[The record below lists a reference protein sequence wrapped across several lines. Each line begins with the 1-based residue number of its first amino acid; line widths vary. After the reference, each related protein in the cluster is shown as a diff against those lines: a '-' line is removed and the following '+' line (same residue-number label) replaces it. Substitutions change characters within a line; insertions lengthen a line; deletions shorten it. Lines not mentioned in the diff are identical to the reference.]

1 MKKTF
6 TTFLVFAALSLGI
19 KAQTT
24 TWSFENLSDGTIT
37 ENTPINGL
45 EINASKVWT
54 VEPNTKT
61 FGTDQ
66 YTKRLKS
73 GGGDRSLT
81 FPVTGP
87 GTIEIAALS
96 SSTSEPERSFTIE
109 GYTLFTKAEGDEST
123 DYITMNYTG
132 PATTLTLTTNA
143 GINFYAIRYTPN
155 GEKPVIRN
163 KLWDLSTFYSATG
176 EFTETCIKD
185 GLVIYVGPTPEG
197 SSKTLTMTWASSN
210 KSFNIDGT
218 KTKLA
223 GQLKAGGDSKIDPD
237 TNIPANRVIKFKP
250 TSDGSISVGAITGST
265 GQDRNVI
272 ISKYNAGTISVLTTG
287 NTNIVEGAN
296 GFEPFSTDY
305 TYNAGDEIWIYADN
319 NIQYWFV
326 RFTGSVDPDFNGEL
340 SGISTNTIEF
350 YPEIVIS
357 NKEIRVTE
365 PVDMEI
371 YAISGYKVAEQKNTT
386 VITTQNME
394 RGAYIVKCTSSKGKV
409 VTKKFIK

>member
-1 MKKTF
+1 M
-6 TTFLVFAALSLGI
+6 
-19 KAQTT
+19 
-24 TWSFENLSDGTIT
+24 E
-37 ENTPINGL
+37 
-45 EINASKVWT
+45 EIA
-54 VEPNTKT
+54 P
-61 FGTDQ
+61 
-66 YTKRLKS
+66 
-73 GGGDRSLT
+73 

-155 GEKPVIRN
+155 GEKPVISN

-357 NKEIRVTE
+357 NREIRVTE

-394 RGAYIVKCTSSKGKV
+394 HGAYIVKCTSSKGKV